1 MAKTSKNNKELY
13 NYLKILGSIVLVVI
27 VVCLLLKMMNI
38 NMIEGFKGKNSKN
51 GKKETT
57 KESLKDLLSA
67 AEGMIEKIDK
77 D

>member
-1 MAKTSKNNKELY
+1 MAKTLKNNKELY

-38 NMIEGFKGKNSKN
+38 NMIEGFKGKN

-67 AEGMIEKIDK
+67 AEGMIEKIDIK
-77 D
+77 